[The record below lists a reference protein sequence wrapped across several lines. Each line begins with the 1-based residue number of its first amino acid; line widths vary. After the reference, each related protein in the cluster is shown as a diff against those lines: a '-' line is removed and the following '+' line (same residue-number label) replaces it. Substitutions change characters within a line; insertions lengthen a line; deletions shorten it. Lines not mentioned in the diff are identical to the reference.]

1 MTYRWKLKDIIMVGI
16 LGVIFAVIYL
26 AVLYAGLGVTAVL
39 TPYGLGTLGFEI
51 FYGIWFMGATLAMYI
66 IQKPGVA
73 IVTEFLAA
81 FLEML
86 MGNSGG
92 PMVLLSG
99 AMQGLG
105 CELGFTVFRYKRY
118 DMLSMCMSGIF
129 AALISFAFGFIQ
141 AGFGLIDAGLLVVM
155 LGVRIATAVLF
166 AGVISKKTGDGLA
179 KTGVLKSYE
188 LGMRMRPAEVLD
200 D

>member
-118 DMLSMCMSGIF
+118 DMLSMCMSGIV
-129 AALISFAFGFIQ
+129 AASMPTSLHD
-141 AGFGLIDAGLLVVM
+141 GLILFKQPSLFHFVDMVGKIGRQLLVV
-155 LGVRIATAVLF
+155 GREDQRQPLF
-166 AGVISKKTGDGLA
+166 RYHPL
-179 KTGVLKSYE
+179 
-188 LGMRMRPAEVLD
+188 
-200 D
+200 